1 MRLSVFQTSKVER
14 CVHHTSNPSPRF
26 RDQEIVMGKGDNS
39 KKNDKKNKK
48 VKKDAAK
55 PATKSGDKNR

>member
-1 MRLSVFQTSKVER
+1 MRLSAFQISEALRVLTFGSL
-14 CVHHTSNPSPRF
+14 TALLN
-26 RDQEIVMGKGDNS
+26 QEIVMGKGDNS